1 MQRLLDDYSGLP
13 LWLQSLIALCALA
26 VAALT
31 VNWLLKKV
39 LLRIAAPYLDA
50 RSDTVDRSAAWLTTV
65 IPLLLVSRG
74 IGLVP
79 HLPEEVVNVT
89 VNIAR
94 TMIVLSIAMAIGGA
108 LDYAN
113 ELYSRRPESRSRPIK
128 GYVQVVKIAIYF
140 GAAILMIAVLIEQ
153 SPLLLLSGLGA
164 MAAVLML
171 VFKDTILSLVASV
184 QLSSND
190 MLRVGDW
197 IEMPGMNADGD
208 VVDIALHTVK
218 IRNFDKTITTIPTHR
233 LIADSFRNWRGMN
246 ESGGRRIKR
255 ALVVDQNSIRFLDDK
270 ETDDLKRFRLLD
282 DYLASKQEEIAEWNR
297 HELSSDC
304 DTINARRITNIGT
317 LRAYVIAYLKSH
329 PRIAGAGF
337 TLMVRQLPP
346 GPQGLLLHRHGGVA
360 AVRSDPGRHLRSYAG
375 HPARVRPAHLPASER
390 AGLRA
395 ACDQGRIGNA
405 PEARWLSGAAHDPV
419 KGYAVSGGFRLFV
432 RVAQHIAAA
441 PYGLDVIFA
450 AAGMAELLAQLA
462 DEDVDDLEFG
472 FVHAAVKVVEEHFL
486 GQRGALAERKQLQ
499 HGVFLAGEVNA
510 GAIDFD
516 GLGVEVDGQLAG
528 TDDRLAVSLGAT
540 HHGVNAGDQFFAVE
554 GLGHV
559 IVGTEAERA
568 DLAVHFG
575 NARKDQDR
583 RLHLGDA
590 EFLEHVVTVHVGQV
604 QIEQDDVVI
613 IQLAEIQAFFAEVG
627 RVDIEA
633 FGREHELDGLG
644 RCRLVFDQQYTH
656 WDVPRWFP
664 SVRR

>member
-233 LIADSFRNWRGMN
+233 LIADSFRNWRGMS

-282 DYLASKQEEIAEWNR
+282 DYLARKQEEIAEWNR

-346 GPQGLLLHRHGGVA
+346 GPQGLPLEIYCFTDTVEWPQYEAIQADIFDHMLA
-360 AVRSDPGRHLRSYAG
+360 I
-375 HPARVRPAHLPASER
+375 LPEF
-390 AGLRA
+390 GLRIF
-395 ACDQGRIGNA
+395 QN
-405 PEARWLSGAAHDPV
+405 PSGQD
-419 KGYAVSGGFRLFV
+419 F
-432 RVAQHIAAA
+432 
-441 PYGLDVIFA
+441 
-450 AAGMAELLAQLA
+450 AQLA
-462 DEDVDDLEFG
+462 I
-472 FVHAAVKVVEEHFL
+472 
-486 GQRGALAERKQLQ
+486 RAE
-499 HGVFLAGEVNA
+499 
-510 GAIDFD
+510 
-516 GLGVEVDGQLAG
+516 
-528 TDDRLAVSLGAT
+528 
-540 HHGVNAGDQFFAVE
+540 
-554 GLGHV
+554 
-559 IVGTEAERA
+559 
-568 DLAVHFG
+568 
-575 NARKDQDR
+575 
-583 RLHLGDA
+583 
-590 EFLEHVVTVHVGQV
+590 
-604 QIEQDDVVI
+604 
-613 IQLAEIQAFFAEVG
+613 
-627 RVDIEA
+627 
-633 FGREHELDGLG
+633 
-644 RCRLVFDQQYTH
+644 
-656 WDVPRWFP
+656 
-664 SVRR
+664 

>member
-282 DYLASKQEEIAEWNR
+282 DYLARKQEEIAEWNR

-329 PRIAGAGF
+329 PRIAGGGF

-346 GPQGLLLHRHGGVA
+346 GPQGLPLEIYCFTDTVEWPQYEAIQADIFDHMLA
-360 AVRSDPGRHLRSYAG
+360 I
-375 HPARVRPAHLPASER
+375 LPEF
-390 AGLRA
+390 GLRIF
-395 ACDQGRIGNA
+395 QH
-405 PEARWLSGAAHDPV
+405 PSGQD
-419 KGYAVSGGFRLFV
+419 F
-432 RVAQHIAAA
+432 
-441 PYGLDVIFA
+441 
-450 AAGMAELLAQLA
+450 AQLA
-462 DEDVDDLEFG
+462 I
-472 FVHAAVKVVEEHFL
+472 
-486 GQRGALAERKQLQ
+486 RAE
-499 HGVFLAGEVNA
+499 
-510 GAIDFD
+510 
-516 GLGVEVDGQLAG
+516 
-528 TDDRLAVSLGAT
+528 
-540 HHGVNAGDQFFAVE
+540 
-554 GLGHV
+554 
-559 IVGTEAERA
+559 
-568 DLAVHFG
+568 
-575 NARKDQDR
+575 
-583 RLHLGDA
+583 
-590 EFLEHVVTVHVGQV
+590 
-604 QIEQDDVVI
+604 
-613 IQLAEIQAFFAEVG
+613 
-627 RVDIEA
+627 
-633 FGREHELDGLG
+633 
-644 RCRLVFDQQYTH
+644 
-656 WDVPRWFP
+656 
-664 SVRR
+664 

>member
-282 DYLASKQEEIAEWNR
+282 DYLARKQEEIAEWNR

-346 GPQGLLLHRHGGVA
+346 GPQGLPLEIYCFTDTVEWPQYEAIQADIFDHMLA
-360 AVRSDPGRHLRSYAG
+360 I
-375 HPARVRPAHLPASER
+375 LPEF
-390 AGLRA
+390 GLRA
-395 ACDQGRIGNA
+395 FQH
-405 PEARWLSGAAHDPV
+405 PSGQD
-419 KGYAVSGGFRLFV
+419 F
-432 RVAQHIAAA
+432 
-441 PYGLDVIFA
+441 
-450 AAGMAELLAQLA
+450 AQLA
-462 DEDVDDLEFG
+462 I
-472 FVHAAVKVVEEHFL
+472 
-486 GQRGALAERKQLQ
+486 RAE
-499 HGVFLAGEVNA
+499 
-510 GAIDFD
+510 
-516 GLGVEVDGQLAG
+516 
-528 TDDRLAVSLGAT
+528 
-540 HHGVNAGDQFFAVE
+540 
-554 GLGHV
+554 
-559 IVGTEAERA
+559 
-568 DLAVHFG
+568 
-575 NARKDQDR
+575 
-583 RLHLGDA
+583 
-590 EFLEHVVTVHVGQV
+590 
-604 QIEQDDVVI
+604 
-613 IQLAEIQAFFAEVG
+613 
-627 RVDIEA
+627 
-633 FGREHELDGLG
+633 
-644 RCRLVFDQQYTH
+644 
-656 WDVPRWFP
+656 
-664 SVRR
+664 

>member
-1 MQRLLDDYSGLP
+1 M
-13 LWLQSLIALCALA
+13 
-26 VAALT
+26 AALT

-282 DYLASKQEEIAEWNR
+282 DYLARKQEEIAEWNR

-346 GPQGLLLHRHGGVA
+346 GPQGLPLEIYCFTDTVEWPQYEAIQADIFDHMLA
-360 AVRSDPGRHLRSYAG
+360 I
-375 HPARVRPAHLPASER
+375 LPEF
-390 AGLRA
+390 GLRIF
-395 ACDQGRIGNA
+395 QH
-405 PEARWLSGAAHDPV
+405 PSGQD
-419 KGYAVSGGFRLFV
+419 F
-432 RVAQHIAAA
+432 
-441 PYGLDVIFA
+441 
-450 AAGMAELLAQLA
+450 AQLA
-462 DEDVDDLEFG
+462 
-472 FVHAAVKVVEEHFL
+472 
-486 GQRGALAERKQLQ
+486 
-499 HGVFLAGEVNA
+499 
-510 GAIDFD
+510 I
-516 GLGVEVDGQLAG
+516 
-528 TDDRLAVSLGAT
+528 
-540 HHGVNAGDQFFAVE
+540 
-554 GLGHV
+554 
-559 IVGTEAERA
+559 RA
-568 DLAVHFG
+568 
-575 NARKDQDR
+575 K
-583 RLHLGDA
+583 
-590 EFLEHVVTVHVGQV
+590 
-604 QIEQDDVVI
+604 
-613 IQLAEIQAFFAEVG
+613 
-627 RVDIEA
+627 
-633 FGREHELDGLG
+633 
-644 RCRLVFDQQYTH
+644 
-656 WDVPRWFP
+656 
-664 SVRR
+664 

>member
-233 LIADSFRNWRGMN
+233 LIADSFRNWRGMS

-346 GPQGLLLHRHGGVA
+346 GPQGLPLEIYCFTDTVEWPQYEAIQADIFDHMLA
-360 AVRSDPGRHLRSYAG
+360 I
-375 HPARVRPAHLPASER
+375 LPEF
-390 AGLRA
+390 GLRIF
-395 ACDQGRIGNA
+395 QH
-405 PEARWLSGAAHDPV
+405 PSGQD
-419 KGYAVSGGFRLFV
+419 F
-432 RVAQHIAAA
+432 
-441 PYGLDVIFA
+441 
-450 AAGMAELLAQLA
+450 AQLA
-462 DEDVDDLEFG
+462 I
-472 FVHAAVKVVEEHFL
+472 
-486 GQRGALAERKQLQ
+486 RAE
-499 HGVFLAGEVNA
+499 
-510 GAIDFD
+510 
-516 GLGVEVDGQLAG
+516 
-528 TDDRLAVSLGAT
+528 
-540 HHGVNAGDQFFAVE
+540 
-554 GLGHV
+554 
-559 IVGTEAERA
+559 
-568 DLAVHFG
+568 
-575 NARKDQDR
+575 
-583 RLHLGDA
+583 
-590 EFLEHVVTVHVGQV
+590 
-604 QIEQDDVVI
+604 
-613 IQLAEIQAFFAEVG
+613 
-627 RVDIEA
+627 
-633 FGREHELDGLG
+633 
-644 RCRLVFDQQYTH
+644 
-656 WDVPRWFP
+656 
-664 SVRR
+664 

>member
-255 ALVVDQNSIRFLDDK
+255 ALVVAQNSIRFLDDK

-282 DYLASKQEEIAEWNR
+282 DYLARKQEEIAEWNR

-346 GPQGLLLHRHGGVA
+346 GPQGLPLEIYCFTDTVEWPQYEAIQADIFDHMLA
-360 AVRSDPGRHLRSYAG
+360 I
-375 HPARVRPAHLPASER
+375 LPEF
-390 AGLRA
+390 GLRIF
-395 ACDQGRIGNA
+395 QH
-405 PEARWLSGAAHDPV
+405 PSGQD
-419 KGYAVSGGFRLFV
+419 F
-432 RVAQHIAAA
+432 
-441 PYGLDVIFA
+441 
-450 AAGMAELLAQLA
+450 AQLA
-462 DEDVDDLEFG
+462 I
-472 FVHAAVKVVEEHFL
+472 
-486 GQRGALAERKQLQ
+486 RAE
-499 HGVFLAGEVNA
+499 
-510 GAIDFD
+510 
-516 GLGVEVDGQLAG
+516 
-528 TDDRLAVSLGAT
+528 
-540 HHGVNAGDQFFAVE
+540 
-554 GLGHV
+554 
-559 IVGTEAERA
+559 
-568 DLAVHFG
+568 
-575 NARKDQDR
+575 
-583 RLHLGDA
+583 
-590 EFLEHVVTVHVGQV
+590 
-604 QIEQDDVVI
+604 
-613 IQLAEIQAFFAEVG
+613 
-627 RVDIEA
+627 
-633 FGREHELDGLG
+633 
-644 RCRLVFDQQYTH
+644 
-656 WDVPRWFP
+656 
-664 SVRR
+664 